1 MEKGAKVSLKRTPLV
16 GVLHHA
22 CDWVILV
29 DFGSNYCFPVHIAFA
44 QLRPDITIFSNRL
57 GIIHI

>member
-1 MEKGAKVSLKRTPLV
+1 MSLKRTPLV